1 MADNVATDDSE
12 SELQFVSTK
21 SERLK
26 LSWPIRGWS
35 ERTSPARTRRSVT
48 QWQSAE
54 LMMRVCDVRYQFME
68 ENSVSMVQWRLE
80 VSPCDKDVQVI
91 VPRHASCDNVTF

>member
-1 MADNVATDDSE
+1 MADIVTDDGE

-35 ERTSPARTRRSVT
+35 ERTSPARTRRLVG
-48 QWQSAE
+48 
-54 LMMRVCDVRYQFME
+54 RVLRE
-68 ENSVSMVQWRLE
+68 
-80 VSPCDKDVQVI
+80 
-91 VPRHASCDNVTF
+91 

>member
-1 MADNVATDDSE
+1 MLRIGIDKMADNVVTDDGE

-35 ERTSPARTRRSVT
+35 ERTSAARTRRLVGKVLR
-48 QWQSAE
+48 A
-54 LMMRVCDVRYQFME
+54 
-68 ENSVSMVQWRLE
+68 
-80 VSPCDKDVQVI
+80 
-91 VPRHASCDNVTF
+91 

>member
-1 MADNVATDDSE
+1 MLRIGIDKMADNVVTDDGE

-35 ERTSPARTRRSVT
+35 ERTIPARTRRLVGVGKVLR
-48 QWQSAE
+48 A
-54 LMMRVCDVRYQFME
+54 
-68 ENSVSMVQWRLE
+68 
-80 VSPCDKDVQVI
+80 
-91 VPRHASCDNVTF
+91 

>member
-1 MADNVATDDSE
+1 MADNVVTDDGE

-35 ERTSPARTRRSVT
+35 ERTSPARTRRLVT

-54 LMMRVCDVRYQFME
+54 LMM
-68 ENSVSMVQWRLE
+68 
-80 VSPCDKDVQVI
+80 
-91 VPRHASCDNVTF
+91 